1 MILPI
6 TAYGHPTLKKVGE
19 DIDKDYPNLDKLIE
33 DMFETMYNSKGV
45 GLAAQQINKAI
56 KLFTIDP
63 TPFGEEFP
71 NIDTKKRVFIN
82 AEIISKDGQE
92 QEFAEGCLSIP
103 GISEHVKRQS
113 DIIISYYDENF
124 NYHENEKFHGIIA
137 RIIQHEYDH
146 IYGTL
151 FIDHLPNLKRMLLK
165 GKLRNISNG
174 TADVDYRMLLPKKKS
189 KR

>member
-6 TAYGHPTLKKVGE
+6 TAYGHTTLKKVGE
-19 DIDKDYPNLDKLIE
+19 KIDKDYPNLNKLIE
-33 DMFETMYNSKGV
+33 DMFETMYNAKGV

-56 KLFTIDP
+56 KLFIIDP
-63 TPFGEEFP
+63 TPFGEEYP
-71 NIDTKKRVFIN
+71 NINTKKRIFIN
-82 AEIISKDGQE
+82 AEIISEEGHHE
-92 QEFAEGCLSIP
+92 EFSEGCLSIP

-124 NYHENEKFHGIIA
+124 NHHKNEKFHGIIA

-146 IYGTL
+146 INGKL

-165 GKLRNISNG
+165 GRLRDISNG
-174 TADVDYRMLLPKKKS
+174 IANVDYRMLLPKKKT